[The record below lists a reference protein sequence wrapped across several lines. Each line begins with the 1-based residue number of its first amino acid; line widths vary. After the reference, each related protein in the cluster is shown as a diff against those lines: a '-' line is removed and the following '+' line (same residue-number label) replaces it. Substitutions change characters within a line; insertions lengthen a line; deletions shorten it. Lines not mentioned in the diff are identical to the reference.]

1 MFVLLVYEVTEV
13 NINRPPKN
21 TLHVER
27 FHILALYIAQV
38 FNSSRRA
45 RSHAAVTTE
54 RVRDEHQ

>member
-27 FHILALYIAQV
+27 FHILALYSPSL
-38 FNSSRRA
+38 SSQRA